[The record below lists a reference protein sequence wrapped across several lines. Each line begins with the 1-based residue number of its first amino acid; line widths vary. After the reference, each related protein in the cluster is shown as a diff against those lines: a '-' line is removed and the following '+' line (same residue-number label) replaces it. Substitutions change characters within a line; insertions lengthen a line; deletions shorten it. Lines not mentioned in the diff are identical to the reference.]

1 MPKALR
7 SVMPRL
13 AAMSRSRIPGSC
25 ARNSSTRPWLLR
37 KPQLPIPQKV
47 PQFPEKICRFLVA
60 DDAGWGRTG
69 RSGGLAWPRQAGAR
83 RRYRAWSELGQLGVR
98 RVDPVRDGAELD
110 DHRPRLDSDHAAE
123 TIPVMR
129 HQVLRLELLDRL
141 RCGRRP
147 IERASGDGTP
157 GHGVGW
163 FLIKTSMRPAGQSG
177 RATHSGIPQ
186 VPGLYSGAVTQRQPS
201 GSSQTGW
208 TTADPDA
215 SDNSATIRISWW
227 WKSSGVCCPSCGAI
241 ATRVTADCSPPASR
255 TVTLPL

>member
-69 RSGGLAWPRQAGAR
+69 RSGGLAWPRRGGGAGGGGGFAEGG
-83 RRYRAWSELGQLGVR
+83 WCGVR

-123 TIPVMR
+123 T
-129 HQVLRLELLDRL
+129 
-141 RCGRRP
+141 
-147 IERASGDGTP
+147 
-157 GHGVGW
+157 
-163 FLIKTSMRPAGQSG
+163 
-177 RATHSGIPQ
+177 
-186 VPGLYSGAVTQRQPS
+186 
-201 GSSQTGW
+201 
-208 TTADPDA
+208 
-215 SDNSATIRISWW
+215 
-227 WKSSGVCCPSCGAI
+227 
-241 ATRVTADCSPPASR
+241 
-255 TVTLPL
+255 